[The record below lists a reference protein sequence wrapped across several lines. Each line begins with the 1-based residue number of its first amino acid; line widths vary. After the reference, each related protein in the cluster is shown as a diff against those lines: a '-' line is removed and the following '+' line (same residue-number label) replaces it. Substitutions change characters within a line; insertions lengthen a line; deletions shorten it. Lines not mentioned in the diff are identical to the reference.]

1 MCMWV
6 VLLRTTTTCEGGA
19 CTVWCVCVCMFVCV
33 CVCMCACASGLVLQL
48 HVHVCWI
55 LLMREGLVPS
65 CVCVCVCV
73 CVCSSG
79 NDCGY
84 LISHQWEELNLLVMH
99 VMVCTCTVG
108 TSTDTYIM
116 EKLPYTLTAAPLYP
130 SKTGS
135 EA

>member
-1 MCMWV
+1 
-6 VLLRTTTTCEGGA
+6 
-19 CTVWCVCVCMFVCV
+19 
-33 CVCMCACASGLVLQL
+33 
-48 HVHVCWI
+48 
-55 LLMREGLVPS
+55 MREGLVPS
-65 CVCVCVCV
+65 GVFVCVCLCVYVCVHVRMCLRVSLAATCTCMLDSTYEGGACTIMCVCVCG
-73 CVCSSG
+73 SG

-130 SKTGS
+130 SRTGS

>member
-1 MCMWV
+1 MCVHVRMC
-6 VLLRTTTTCEGGA
+6 LRVSLAATCTCMLDSTYEGGA
-19 CTVWCVCVCMFVCV
+19 CTIM
-33 CVCMCACASGLVLQL
+33 
-48 HVHVCWI
+48 
-55 LLMREGLVPS
+55 
-65 CVCVCVCV
+65 CVCVCV

-130 SKTGS
+130 SRTGS

>member
-1 MCMWV
+1 
-6 VLLRTTTTCEGGA
+6 
-19 CTVWCVCVCMFVCV
+19 
-33 CVCMCACASGLVLQL
+33 
-48 HVHVCWI
+48 
-55 LLMREGLVPS
+55 MREGLVPS
-65 CVCVCVCV
+65 CVCVCVCM

-84 LISHQWEELNLLVMH
+84 LISHEWEELNLLVMH

-130 SKTGS
+130 SRTGS